1 MNNSLNSTPLINST
15 SRRDILNS
23 NSNSLTPN
31 PKLSPL
37 NDDLSNFTITPG
49 KLKDLEND
57 IVAESVALTSL
68 KDTITKS
75 EQISY
80 RLTKMLGA
88 YEARMGEVE
97 RIVMPVYRNI
107 LNMAQMN
114 DRIEGTIGLVEH
126 LIKINDQVRK
136 EVVILLPG

>member
-1 MNNSLNSTPLINST
+1 MEST
-15 SRRDILNS
+15 SRRDIINGGVR
-23 NSNSLTPN
+23 
-31 PKLSPL
+31 KASPVS
-37 NDDLSNFTITPG
+37 DDLSNLSITAG
-49 KLKDLEND
+49 KLKDLESD
-57 IVAESVALTSL
+57 IAAESAALTSL
-68 KDTITKS
+68 KEAITKS

-80 RLTKMLGA
+80 RLTRMLGA

-126 LIKINDQVRK
+126 LMKINEQVRK

>member
-1 MNNSLNSTPLINST
+1 MNTYNSTPLLAST
-15 SRRDILNS
+15 SRRDIINS
-23 NSNSLTPN
+23 PANKS
-31 PKLSPL
+31 SPIS
-37 NDDLSNFTITPG
+37 DDLSSLTITSG
-49 KLKDLEND
+49 KLKDLETD
-57 IVAESVALTSL
+57 IAAESVALSSL
-68 KDTITKS
+68 KDSITKS

-80 RLTKMLGA
+80 RLTRMLGT
-88 YEARMGEVE
+88 YETRMGEVE

-126 LIKINDQVRK
+126 LMKINEQVRK

>member
-1 MNNSLNSTPLINST
+1 MEST
-15 SRRDILNS
+15 SRRDIINGGLRK
-23 NSNSLTPN
+23 T
-31 PKLSPL
+31 SPVA
-37 NDDLSNFTITPG
+37 DDISNFSITAG
-49 KLKDLEND
+49 KLKDLESD
-57 IVAESVALTSL
+57 IAAESAALTSL
-68 KDTITKS
+68 KEAITKS

-80 RLTKMLGA
+80 RLTRMLGA

-126 LIKINDQVRK
+126 LMKINEQVRK

>member
-1 MNNSLNSTPLINST
+1 MAST
-15 SRRDILNS
+15 SRRDIINGTS
-23 NSNSLTPN
+23 
-31 PKLSPL
+31 KLSPVA
-37 NDDLSNFTITPG
+37 DDLSNFTITPG
-49 KLKDLEND
+49 KLKDLETD
-57 IVAESVALTSL
+57 IAAESAALSSL
-68 KDTITKS
+68 KDSITKS

-80 RLTKMLGA
+80 RLTRMLGA

-126 LIKINDQVRK
+126 LMKINEQVRK